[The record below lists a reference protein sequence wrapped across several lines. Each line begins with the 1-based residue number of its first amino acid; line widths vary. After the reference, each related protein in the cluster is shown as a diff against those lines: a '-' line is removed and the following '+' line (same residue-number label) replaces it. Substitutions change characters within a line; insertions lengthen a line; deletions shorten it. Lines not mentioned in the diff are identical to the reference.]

1 MRLSLTSLLSNTS
14 FEGVSRRPEES
25 DDRIFTPSF
34 ATISKI
40 VNLDPSPVGL
50 FWGRRSRPEDV
61 QNNNN
66 SPLFSRVPSSST
78 SPPAAIDNYS
88 GTYYHHPSSQ
98 PGHHHHHHHHF
109 PTSTSAKIRTPIP
122 IKFDLPSWSSEGPP
136 HHQGF
141 GPPASGNK
149 VLVPSSG
156 VLPNP
161 GVLLSPDVMLA
172 SGWRSEHHPSNGLS
186 SMTPTS
192 PNDDMNGSNGLPG
205 LGQTTHPPQPTSSAS
220 SAASPNSADK
230 GQNIECV
237 VCGDKSSGKHYGV
250 STCEGCKSFFKR
262 SVRRNLTYSCRGNRN
277 CPIDQHHRNQCQ
289 YCRLKKC
296 LKMGMQRTEWLNHG
310 ISIRRD
316 ESHSSCLAGCGWS
329 HSYDEAELR
338 LIQMLMEFLKV
349 TPEERSKA
357 KASLCRLAVQRGR
370 VPPTP
375 GPGGYPGQLALTNGD
390 GLNGPTYLSSYI
402 SLLLRA
408 EPYPTSRY
416 GQCMQANNIMGIDN
430 ICELA
435 ARLLFSAVE
444 WARNIPFFPDL
455 QVTDQVA
462 LLRLVWSELFVLNAS
477 QCSMPLHVAP
487 LLAAAGL
494 HAAPMAADRVVAF
507 MDHIRIFQEQVEKL
521 KALHVDSAE
530 YSCLK
535 AIVLFT
541 TDACGL
547 SDVNHIEGL
556 QEKSQCA
563 LEEYCRTQY
572 PNQPTRFGKLL
583 LRLPSLRTVSS
594 QVVIEKLFF
603 VRLVGATQI
612 ETLIRDMLL
621 SGSSFNW
628 PYVNIQHMTDLCLPY
643 DCPRPRPRCPTTDH
657 HDQQYV
663 VMKGRALR

>member
-1 MRLSLTSLLSNTS
+1 MALVAPPGTWRESTGAVVTSGPPITPTTA
-14 FEGVSRRPEES
+14 EDISRDIQS
-25 DDRIFTPSF
+25 TPG
-34 ATISKI
+34 TG
-40 VNLDPSPVGL
+40 GL
-50 FWGRRSRPEDV
+50 VASASTHSQHSSGG
-61 QNNNN
+61 
-66 SPLFSRVPSSST
+66 SSS
-78 SPPAAIDNYS
+78 
-88 GTYYHHPSSQ
+88 HSQ
-98 PGHHHHHHHHF
+98 
-109 PTSTSAKIRTPIP
+109 
-122 IKFDLPSWSSEGPP
+122 
-136 HHQGF
+136 QG
-141 GPPASGNK
+141 A
-149 VLVPSSG
+149 V
-156 VLPNP
+156 
-161 GVLLSPDVMLA
+161 
-172 SGWRSEHHPSNGLS
+172 
-186 SMTPTS
+186 
-192 PNDDMNGSNGLPG
+192 
-205 LGQTTHPPQPTSSAS
+205 
-220 SAASPNSADK
+220 DK
-230 GQNIECV
+230 NQNIECV
-237 VCGDKSSGKHYGV
+237 VCGDKSSGKHYGQF
-250 STCEGCKSFFKR
+250 TCEGCKSFFKR

-289 YCRLKKC
+289 YCRLKTC
-296 LKMGMQRTEWLNHG
+296 LKMGM
-310 ISIRRD
+310 RR
-316 ESHSSCLAGCGWS
+316 EASHAAGRWGQQQKC
-329 HSYDEAELR
+329 APLPR
-338 LIQMLMEFLKV
+338 FP
-349 TPEERSKA
+349 T
-357 KASLCRLAVQRGR
+357 VQRGR
-370 VPPTP
+370 VPPSQP
-375 GPGGYPGQLALTNGD
+375 SGFPSQLAITNGD
-390 GLNGPTYLSSYI
+390 PMNGHSYLSSYI

-416 GQCMQANNIMGIDN
+416 GQCMQPNNIMGIDN

-494 HAAPMAADRVVAF
+494 HASPMAADRVVAF

-547 SDVNHIEGL
+547 SDVGHIEGL

-594 QVVIEKLFF
+594 QVIEQLFF
-603 VRLVGATQI
+603 VRLVGKTPI

-621 SGSSFNW
+621 SGSSFSW
-628 PYVNIQHMTDLCLPY
+628 PYMSS
-643 DCPRPRPRCPTTDH
+643 
-657 HDQQYV
+657 
-663 VMKGRALR
+663 M